1 MSRTDPD
8 DAKRLTGIYGL
19 EGPRLARERAAS
31 LFCTY
36 PAFGAEEPVM
46 PEPPEQMP
54 AAVGRGHLRACHGDR
69 EQVIGVLKAAFVQ
82 GRLGTDELNARV
94 GRALAARTSADLATL
109 TADLPAGLA
118 ASEPSYEPARAR
130 APRRVRPAAWLM
142 CLGAVLTLAD
152 AATVLVTLGGVR
164 SAAVQ
169 DVDFV
174 DFAGGRWHIFTL
186 TVIVPALA
194 SAPIVAGVWLW
205 LAWANRRGYAWSRP
219 AFLAFVGILTIGQ
232 LFVFSAS
239 AGKDALPYTWA
250 DLLATTALWL
260 VGLVAMTL
268 IYTEKA
274 SPYYQRRAATRA
286 ATPTNGTGR

>member
-1 MSRTDPD
+1 
-8 DAKRLTGIYGL
+8 
-19 EGPRLARERAAS
+19 
-31 LFCTY
+31 
-36 PAFGAEEPVM
+36 M
-46 PEPPEQMP
+46 PEARDQMP
-54 AAVGRGHLRACHGDR
+54 AALGRGHLRACHADR
-69 EQVIGVLKAAFVQ
+69 EQVIGVLKTAFVQ
-82 GRLGTDELNARV
+82 GRLGKDELNARV
-94 GRALAARTSADLATL
+94 GQALAARTYADLAAL

-118 ASEPSYEPARAR
+118 AAEPPYQPARAR
-130 APRRVRPAAWLM
+130 APLPVRTAAWLM

-152 AATVLVTLGGVR
+152 AATVLVTLGGVKA
-164 SAAVQ
+164 AAVQ
-169 DVDFV
+169 DVDFT
-174 DFAGGRWHIFTL
+174 GGRWHVFVL

-194 SAPIVAGVWLW
+194 STPIVAGVWLW
-205 LAWANRRGYAWSRP
+205 LAWANRRGYAWSRS
-219 AFLAFVGILTIGQ
+219 AFLAFAGVLTIGQ

-286 ATPTNGTGR
+286 ATPANGTGR